1 MDFYPVAIAAGV
13 IAVLLLFKT
22 FDRTGY
28 PTLIIAGATSGLAV
42 ASHLI
47 LMMIPMA
54 FAVHLMFQ
62 DGSWKRRTTRIVLYV
77 AATFVL
83 FRFAIIVLSQMN
95 WPMYP
100 GNSTGGGDN
109 KYLAEHLLNNN
120 QIDHGIRVFSMS
132 LLGPILFLICSGSR
146 KVLAKYFFFGATLCT
161 IYILFLFLYGF
172 DLGLVPDLDLQL
184 FPAAVI
190 LGAILTITK
199 REGILL
205 TWKTAVFCSPI
216 TIYCAHVI
224 STLPR

>member
-22 FDRTGY
+22 FDRAGY

-47 LMMIPMA
+47 LLMIPMA
-54 FAVHLMFQ
+54 FAAHLMFQ
-62 DGSWKRRTTRIVLYV
+62 SESWKKKATRIVLYV
-77 AATFVL
+77 ITTFVL

-109 KYLAEHLLNNN
+109 KYLAKHLFNRD
-120 QIDHGIRVFSMS
+120 QINHGIRVLLMS
-132 LLGPILFLICSGSR
+132 LLGPMLFLFYSGSR
-146 KVLAKYFFFGATLCT
+146 KVLSKYFCFGATLCT
-161 IYILFLFLYGF
+161 IYVLFLFLYGF
-172 DLGLVPDLDLQL
+172 DLGLIPDLDLQL

-190 LGAILTITK
+190 LGAILTIAR
-199 REGILL
+199 RERIQL
-205 TWKTAVFCSPI
+205 TWKFALFCSPV
-216 TIYCAHVI
+216 TIYCAHTI